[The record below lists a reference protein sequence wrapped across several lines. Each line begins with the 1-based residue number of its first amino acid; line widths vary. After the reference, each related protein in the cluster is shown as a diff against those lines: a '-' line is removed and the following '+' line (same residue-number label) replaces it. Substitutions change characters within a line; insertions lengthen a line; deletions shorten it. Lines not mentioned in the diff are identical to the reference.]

1 MDNHSWAKQKKC
13 PILSMAKV
21 EKCSKYLK
29 ENGEGRSNGVE
40 SEWDF
45 KFCLRVQMVGLS
57 KPRELEADN

>member
-1 MDNHSWAKQKKC
+1 
-13 PILSMAKV
+13 MAKV

-45 KFCLRVQMVGLS
+45 KFFLRVQMVGRRTEQS
-57 KPRELEADN
+57 KRARGRQLP